1 MVSAS
6 RCREPL
12 SSDIGLRTSVVQLS
26 PRARLANLLFAL
38 VVAGTFGAEALY
50 AQPTIR
56 VRDST
61 ISVSES
67 GTIDQPVWLLSQPS
81 GDVTITLTNE
91 PPVLVTMSTT
101 SLTFTPSNWN
111 TKQTVTFSGVDD
123 AVENAGTRR
132 DTIKFTASGGGYDAS
147 TAKTILDVF
156 DDDTKA
162 IFVFGAPLSMRRDL
176 LDVGNLVPLLE
187 DEPKNQFVSLGSQ
200 PTGDVTISLAAQP
213 PTLVT
218 MSPMSLTFTRSNW
231 NTEQT
236 VTYSAMDDAVLNTG
250 DNTVPFPRVAMITFT
265 ASGADY
271 DGLARPGGIKTRV
284 IVIDDEPQ
292 PLPYP
297 LNEGSSYPDTRE
309 ISIDPYWDP
318 VVVRPTSSNPS
329 VVTVTPAEVIL
340 APGGRRTIGLT
351 ITAVNNDVHD
361 EGPVTISLPIDMS
374 PSPLW
379 FPLRSRLVTVVDDG
393 DPPAPPS
400 DPPEDPEPPSD
411 PPEDPEPSSSEPF
424 VDLVPVFA
432 DTARIAD
439 LVVEVDQ
446 AIDPQTLPT
455 ATGGDGVL
463 RYSLSDNLP
472 EGLVFNAMMRQLW
485 GTPTV
490 ETDSAA
496 AMIYKVLDAD
506 ADFDTLLFTITVTP
520 PDLKP
525 TFGDAMITDL
535 FAEVDQ
541 SVAWPLP
548 EATGGDGV
556 LRYSLSN
563 LPDGLAL
570 NAMMRQ
576 LYGAATATDTT
587 VAAYTARDAD
597 GDTATL
603 TFTVTNHRPE
613 PATDLWGRDDC
624 RPLCRGG
631 PSD

>member
-26 PRARLANLLFAL
+26 TRDRCRSLANLLFAL

-123 AVENAGTRR
+123 AVANAGTRR

-271 DGLARPGGIKTRV
+271 DGLARPGG
-284 IVIDDEPQ
+284 
-292 PLPYP
+292 
-297 LNEGSSYPDTRE
+297 
-309 ISIDPYWDP
+309 
-318 VVVRPTSSNPS
+318 
-329 VVTVTPAEVIL
+329 
-340 APGGRRTIGLT
+340 
-351 ITAVNNDVHD
+351 
-361 EGPVTISLPIDMS
+361 M
-374 PSPLW
+374 
-379 FPLRSRLVTVVDDG
+379 
-393 DPPAPPS
+393 
-400 DPPEDPEPPSD
+400 
-411 PPEDPEPSSSEPF
+411 
-424 VDLVPVFA
+424 
-432 DTARIAD
+432 
-439 LVVEVDQ
+439 
-446 AIDPQTLPT
+446 
-455 ATGGDGVL
+455 
-463 RYSLSDNLP
+463 
-472 EGLVFNAMMRQLW
+472 
-485 GTPTV
+485 
-490 ETDSAA
+490 
-496 AMIYKVLDAD
+496 
-506 ADFDTLLFTITVTP
+506 
-520 PDLKP
+520 
-525 TFGDAMITDL
+525 
-535 FAEVDQ
+535 
-541 SVAWPLP
+541 
-548 EATGGDGV
+548 
-556 LRYSLSN
+556 
-563 LPDGLAL
+563 
-570 NAMMRQ
+570 
-576 LYGAATATDTT
+576 
-587 VAAYTARDAD
+587 
-597 GDTATL
+597 
-603 TFTVTNHRPE
+603 
-613 PATDLWGRDDC
+613 
-624 RPLCRGG
+624 
-631 PSD
+631 